1 MARIFSLRTQLL
13 LLIGLPLLFLLVIE
27 TIVSYLIGL
36 HTTNVVFD
44 RWLLDSVHSIAQEV
58 RYRDDK
64 LRFVAGQDALEVF
77 GWDEVDEVYFQ
88 VRTPQAVLIAGT
100 SLLPLRT
107 DLAALRAGPVFE
119 DLRID
124 GKIVR
129 AVSIAKYPGTPD
141 EVIVSVAETL
151 HKRRG
156 MAGELLIEV
165 IFSKGVVLV
174 VALLAVGLALDQ
186 GLLPLALLTREIGQ
200 RSPQDLTPLA
210 IGNVPIEVRGLVENT
225 NELLVRIERA
235 IAAREQFIGN
245 IAHQTRTPLAGIK
258 LQAELALR
266 DDDPERVR
274 RSLAQIAH
282 AADHMAHVN
291 SQLLKLAR
299 AEVAHGR
306 GPRRA
311 RADLASIV
319 RACCAEFGPRALA
332 RGMDI
337 RLDVTAQTVGIL
349 GETTLLH
356 EMVRNLIDNAIVYGR
371 SGGNIWVRLSEWD
384 GGIELIVEDD
394 GPGIPRQHW
403 DRIYDRFFRPPRS
416 PGEGCGLGLPIV
428 REIAEAHGAEIRLE
442 ERAEGGTRFVVTWPK
457 TAMPAHG

>member
-1 MARIFSLRTQLL
+1 MRTQLL
-13 LLIGLPLLFLLVIE
+13 LLIGLPLLFLLVVE
-27 TIVSYLIGL
+27 TVVSYLIGL
-36 HTTNVVFD
+36 HAANVVFD

-58 RYRDDK
+58 RFRDGK
-64 LRFVAGQDALEVF
+64 LRFVAGRDALEIF
-77 GWDEVDEVYFQ
+77 GWDEVDEIYFQ
-88 VRTPQAVLIAGT
+88 ISTPQAGLIAGT

-107 DLAALRAGPVFE
+107 DLAELRTGPVFE
-119 DLRID
+119 DLRIA

-151 HKRRG
+151 NKRRG
-156 MAGELLIEV
+156 TAAELLIEIV
-165 IFSKGVVLV
+165 FSKGVMLA

-186 GLLPLALLTREIGQ
+186 GLRPLAALTREIGQ

-210 IGNVPIEVRGLVENT
+210 IGNVPVELRGLVENT
-225 NELLVRIERA
+225 NELLVRIEHA
-235 IAAREQFIGN
+235 ISAREQFIGN

-266 DDDPERVR
+266 DNDPERVR
-274 RSLAQIAH
+274 HSLAQIAH

-311 RADLASIV
+311 KADLATIV
-319 RACCAEFGPRALA
+319 HACCAELGPRALA
-332 RGMDI
+332 RGI
-337 RLDVTAQTVGIL
+337 EIGLDVTAQTVGIL

-371 SGGNIWVRLSEWD
+371 AGGHIWVRLSERD
-384 GGIELIVEDD
+384 GGIELMVEDD
-394 GPGIPRQHW
+394 GPGIPQQHW
-403 DRIYDRFFRPPRS
+403 SRIYDRFFRPPDS

-428 REIAEAHGAEIRLE
+428 REIAQAHGAEIRLE
-442 ERAEGGTRFVVTWPK
+442 ERAQGGTRFVVTWPK
-457 TAMPAHG
+457 PLPPVAV